1 MLQMDQVHVIRHK
14 VLREGASI
22 RRVAHELGLSRNT
35 VSKYLGQPAPVRRT
49 YRRRAR
55 PVWERVC
62 ERLEV
67 LVADWEPRTTA
78 KQRLT
83 GVRLHRALREEGYQ
97 IGLTMI
103 HEYLRERRRQRA
115 EVYVPLVHR
124 AGDEAQVDFFE
135 VTVELNGEWQKAWK
149 FLLRL
154 MYSGREFAWL
164 YQRCDTVAFLD
175 GHARA
180 FAYLGGVPR
189 RCIYDNLPAAV
200 RKIVGGERKL
210 TRRFEALASHYLFEP
225 CFARVGEGHDK
236 GGVESRGKAI
246 RLQHLA
252 PVPRGASLTA
262 IAEML
267 IIDLERAFAGRRNA
281 EGRSLTELWDEER
294 PQLLLLSA
302 APFEVSEPIA
312 VEISSRALV
321 RVEGA
326 WYSTPSRWARLR
338 ATAYIG
344 VEQVRLVCMGESVLH
359 PRVGFGRRRVVYR
372 HYLPE
377 LARKPQAVRQVAPE
391 LLAEL
396 GEPWNRLWQLLA
408 ATHGQLEAARI
419 LAKLLGA
426 LEEHG
431 EERLRPV
438 LEAALAQARVE
449 ILSDPT
455 SPPTTP
461 ESITVPYG
469 LADFVIEAGKAAD
482 YDHLLLANGGAHE

>member
-1 MLQMDQVHVIRHK
+1 MLRMDQVHVIRHK

-22 RRVAHELGLSRNT
+22 RQVARELGLSRNT
-35 VSKYLGQPAPVRRT
+35 VSKYLDQSAPVRRT
-49 YRRRAR
+49 YRRRGR
-55 PVWERVC
+55 PVWARVQA
-62 ERLEV
+62 RLEE
-67 LVADWEPRTTA
+67 LVAEWEPRTTA

-83 GVRLHRALREEGYQ
+83 GVRLHRALVEEGYQ
-97 IGLTMI
+97 VGLTTI
-103 HEYLRERRRQRA
+103 HQYLRERRRQRA
-115 EVYVPLVHR
+115 EVYVPLIHR
-124 AGDEAQVDFFE
+124 VGDEAQVDFFE
-135 VTVELNGEWQKAWK
+135 VTVELDDQWHKAWK

-154 MYSGREFAWL
+154 MYSGREFVWL
-164 YQRCDTVAFLD
+164 YQRCDTIAFLD
-175 GHARA
+175 GHVRA

-200 RKIVGGERKL
+200 RKIVGVERKL
-210 TRRFEALASHYLFEP
+210 TKRFETLVSHYLFEP

-252 PVPRGASLTA
+252 PVPRGESLTA
-262 IAEML
+262 IAQML
-267 IIDLERAFAGRRNA
+267 IADLERAFAERRNA
-281 EGRSLTELWDEER
+281 EGRSLSELWHEER
-294 PQLLLLSA
+294 PQLLLLPA
-302 APFEVSEPIA
+302 APLEVSEPLA

-338 ATAYIG
+338 AIAFVG
-344 VEQVRLVCMGESVLH
+344 VEHVRVVCMGESVIH

-377 LARKPQAVRQVAPE
+377 LARKPQALRQVAPE

-396 GEPWNRLWQLLA
+396 GEPWGSLWQLLA
-408 ATHGQLEAARI
+408 ATHGQLEAARL
-419 LAKLLGA
+419 LAKLLGT

-438 LEAALAQARVE
+438 LEAALAHQRSSDAMGWHRRRRRPNRSWYRTGLRTLSSRQAR
-449 ILSDPT
+449 
-455 SPPTTP
+455 PPITT
-461 ESITVPYG
+461 TCC
-469 LADFVIEAGKAAD
+469 
-482 YDHLLLANGGAHE
+482 

>member
-1 MLQMDQVHVIRHK
+1 MLRMDQVHVIRHK
-14 VLREGASI
+14 VLREGVSI
-22 RRVAHELGLSRNT
+22 RRVARELNISRNT
-35 VSKYLGQPAPVRRT
+35 VSKYLEQPAPERRIQ
-49 YRRRAR
+49 RRRAR
-55 PVWERVC
+55 PVWERVRA
-62 ERLEV
+62 RLEE
-67 LVADWEPRTTA
+67 LLAEWEPRTTP

-83 GVRLHRALREEGYQ
+83 GVRVLRALREEGYQ
-97 IGLTMI
+97 VGRTVIY
-103 HEYLRERRRQRA
+103 EYLRERRRQRA
-115 EVYVPLVHR
+115 EVYVPLIHR
-124 AGDEAQVDFFE
+124 AGDEAQIDFFE
-135 VTVELNGEWQKAWK
+135 VTVEIAGAWVKAWK

-164 YQRCDTVAFLD
+164 YQRCDRLAFFD
-175 GHARA
+175 GHVRA

-189 RCIYDNLPAAV
+189 RCVYDNLSAAV
-200 RKIVGGERKL
+200 RKIVGAERQLNK
-210 TRRFEALASHYLFEP
+210 RFEALVSHYLYEP

-252 PVPRGASLTA
+252 PVPRGESLMA
-262 IAEML
+262 IAQML
-267 IIDLERAFAGRRNA
+267 ITDLERAFAERCNL
-281 EGRSLTELWDEER
+281 EGRHLSGLWEEER
-294 PQLLLLSA
+294 PQLMALPA
-302 APFEVSEPIA
+302 TPFEVSEPVT

-326 WYSTPSRWARLR
+326 WYSAPSRWARLR

-344 VEQVRLVCMGESVLH
+344 VEQVRLVCMDESVIH

-408 ATHGQLEAARI
+408 AAHGQLEAARV

-431 EERLRPV
+431 EARVQPV
-438 LEAALAQARVE
+438 LEAALAQQRIA
-449 ILSDPT
+449 
-455 SPPTTP
+455 PPPKAGAPAT
-461 ESITVPYG
+461 IAVPDA
-469 LADFVIEAGKAAD
+469 LAAFVIEAAKAAD
-482 YDHLLLANGGAHE
+482 YDHLLLAAGGAHE